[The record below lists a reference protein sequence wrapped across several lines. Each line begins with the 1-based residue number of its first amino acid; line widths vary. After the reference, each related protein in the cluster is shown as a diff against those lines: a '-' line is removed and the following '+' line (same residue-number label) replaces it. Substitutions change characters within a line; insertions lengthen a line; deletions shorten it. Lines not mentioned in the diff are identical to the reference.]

1 MNGLEIAFK
10 ETKCVNIRI
19 DLTRDIPVTILNKL
33 PSLSKKDKR
42 MNLREVIY
50 ADDFPPL
57 ADIFSEIVS
66 GRQKSIDAHCRVKVG
81 EDYQWVCL
89 NCTAKKDTFNRSQ
102 SLTGTMMNLSEYL
115 DASDSE
121 AVLEGSIKKKRE
133 VSDVEVNLQD
143 ASLSEILGED
153 YLLRI
158 QQALIS
164 NTGISSAIYGSKG
177 ELLLSA
183 SHEKKE
189 KDSSKKSKHS
199 ETEEIRCH
207 HKLLATW
214 TITSEDR
221 EELEK
226 AFPLFKVLAETVTQ
240 IANAILVLYTEMEN
254 SKIANQQLGSNIE
267 QQILLN
273 NIYTIILEQNDS
285 DEALKMVMKL
295 VGEYLKLDR
304 VSLYDYDSETGYT
317 KLNKEWSNKDVN
329 VMGVFNVKDYPH
341 LMEELNYCD
350 TYFSNSSVSFEEIN
364 KTGIKSFVVSQLAA
378 NGKFVGMIFYE
389 TLKQERIWSNADK
402 KLLRNI
408 SQIVSTML
416 IRCSMDSELKQQNE
430 KLKKLAF
437 TDPVLEIANRTC
449 LDKDLKSQLKSKT
462 KGAAVSVKITN
473 ISTVNEA
480 FGHLHSDDLLKK
492 ITEYIKVLDYDGKK
506 VYRFS
511 GSVLMILLKNAEQE
525 RVSQF
530 MDMVIDRFS
539 QPWVV
544 NGEEHYMEINAGV
557 AFYPEDGD
565 ACDEIYRCSTVAMY
579 RAMEKGSNLCLFYS
593 PKRDENTINAFNAEQ
608 RLRRA
613 VLNQMEGFRVVY
625 TPIIDTRGYIRA
637 LEAGVRWCDRE
648 SGEVPTGKVIKL
660 AEHSGIDEL
669 IDTWVINKA
678 CALLRDVLDM
688 TGKEDLVLHLNLT
701 YHEILR
707 SSLHKTLQ
715 TAVERYGLSG
725 KNIYVEIPEK
735 AQLQLGGDSSP
746 IINGIREIGAK
757 ITIDDFG
764 REYMAITALKNS
776 TAEEIKIRAEQ
787 FTDTEEFDR
796 AALKGIIMM
805 AHYKKIDVCVK
816 HIETEQQVK
825 ALEDYAVDLLQGSFI
840 LPTMDEEMIK
850 KSFSSPK
857 IQVTAP
863 QLDFSMRGSSS
874 N

>member
-19 DLTRDIPVTILNKL
+19 DLTRDIPVTILNKF
-33 PSLSKKDKR
+33 PSLGKKDKR

-66 GRQKSIDAHCRVKVG
+66 GRQKTLDAHCRVKVG

-121 AVLEGSIKKKRE
+121 AVLEGGIKKKRE
-133 VSDVEVNLQD
+133 VGGAEVNIQD
-143 ASLSEILGED
+143 ASLTEILGED

-158 QQALIS
+158 QQALIGGT
-164 NTGISSAIYGSKG
+164 NITSAIYGSKG

-183 SHEKKE
+183 SHEKK
-189 KDSSKKSKHS
+189 DSSKKTKHS

-207 HKLLATW
+207 HKLLASW
-214 TITSEDR
+214 IITCEDR

-226 AFPLFKVLAETVTQ
+226 AHPLFTVLAETVTQ

-254 SKIANQQLGSNIE
+254 SKTANQQLGSNIE

-304 VSLYDYDSETGYT
+304 VSLYDYDSDTGYT
-317 KLNKEWSNKDVN
+317 KLNKEWSGKDITVN
-329 VMGVFNVKDYPH
+329 VVFNVKDYPG

-350 TYFSNSSVSFEEIN
+350 TYFSNSSRGLEEMG

-378 NGKFVGMIFYE
+378 NGKFVGLIFYE

-416 IRCSMDSELKQQNE
+416 IRCNMDSELKQQNE
-430 KLKKLAF
+430 KLKKLAY

-449 LDKDLKSQLKSKT
+449 LDRDLKSQLKNRT
-462 KGAAVSVKITN
+462 KGAAISVKITN

-492 ITEYIKVLDYDGKK
+492 ITEYIKMLDFEGKK

-511 GSVLMILLKNAEQE
+511 GSVLMILLKNANQE
-525 RVSQF
+525 RVSLF
-530 MDMVIDRFS
+530 MDMAIDRFS

-557 AFYPEDGD
+557 AFYPEDAAD
-565 ACDEIYRCSTVAMY
+565 CDEIYRCSTVAMY
-579 RAMEKGSNLCLFYS
+579 RAAEKGSNLYLFHS
-593 PKRDENTINAFNAEQ
+593 PQRDENTISTFNTEQ
-608 RLRRA
+608 RLRRS
-613 VLNQMEGFRVVY
+613 VMNQMEGFRIVY
-625 TPIIDTRGYIRA
+625 SPIISTEGFIRA
-637 LEAGVRWCDRE
+637 LEAGVRWCDPE
-648 SGEVPTGKVIKL
+648 LGDIPTGKVIKL
-660 AEHSGIDEL
+660 AEHLGIDEQ

-678 CALLRDVLDM
+678 CTLLRELQDM
-688 TGKEDLVLHLNLT
+688 TGRHDFALHLNLT

-707 SSLHKTLQ
+707 SSIHKTIQ
-715 TAVERYGLSG
+715 TAVERNGLRGSS
-725 KNIYVEIPEK
+725 IFVEIPEK
-735 AQLQLGGDSSP
+735 AQLQLGGDTSP
-746 IINGIREIGAK
+746 IISGLREIGAK

-787 FTDTEEFDR
+787 FTDAEEFDR

-805 AHYKKIDVCVK
+805 AHYKKIDICVK
-816 HIETEQQVK
+816 HIENEQQVC
-825 ALEDYAVDLLQGSFI
+825 AIEDYPIDLLQGSFI
-840 LPTMDEEMIK
+840 YPTMDGEEV
-850 KSFSSPK
+850 KSYFSSPK

-863 QLDFSMRGSSS
+863 RFDYSVKSSSS

>member
-19 DLTRDIPVTILNKL
+19 DLTRDIPVTILDKL

-89 NCTAKKDTFNRSQ
+89 NCTVKKDTFNRSQ

-121 AVLEGSIKKKRE
+121 AVLEGNIKKKRE
-133 VSDVEVNLQD
+133 IGETDINLQD

-158 QQALIS
+158 QQALTAGG
-164 NTGISSAIYGSKG
+164 NISSAICGSKG

-183 SHEKKE
+183 SHDKKEAEKKQ
-189 KDSSKKSKHS
+189 KYS

-214 TITSEDR
+214 TIASDSK
-221 EELEK
+221 EEIEK
-226 AFPLFKVLAETVTQ
+226 ALPLLKVLAETVTQ

-254 SKIANQQLGSNIE
+254 SKTANQQLGSNIE

-317 KLNKEWSNKDVN
+317 KLNKEWSNK
-329 VMGVFNVKDYPH
+329 GVEIQYIFNVDDYPR

-350 TYFSNSSVSFEEIN
+350 TFFSNSSVSMEEIK

-378 NGKFVGMIFYE
+378 NGKFVGLIFYE

-416 IRCSMDSELKQQNE
+416 IRCHMDTELKQQNE
-430 KLKKLAF
+430 KLTRLAF

-449 LDKDLKSQLKSKT
+449 LDGDLNGQLGEKT
-462 KGAAVSVKITN
+462 CGAAVSVKITN

-480 FGHLHSDDLLKK
+480 FGHIHSDDLLKK
-492 ITEYIKVLDYDGKK
+492 ITEYINMLELEGKK

-511 GSVLMILLKNAEQE
+511 GSVLMILLKNAGREQ
-525 RVSQF
+525 VCQF
-530 MDMVIDRFS
+530 MDKVIGRFS

-544 NGEEHYMEINAGV
+544 SGEEHYMEMNAGV
-557 AFYPEDGD
+557 AFYPQDAD

-579 RAMEKGSNLCLFYS
+579 RAMERDSNLYYFYS
-593 PKRDENTINAFNAEQ
+593 ENKEEGGDNAFNAEQ

-613 VLNQMEGFRVVY
+613 VLNQMEGFSVVY
-625 TPIIDTRGYIRA
+625 TPITDLNGTIKA

-648 SGEVPTGKVIKL
+648 NGVSPTGKVIKL
-660 AEHSGIDEL
+660 AEHIGIDEL
-669 IDTWVINKA
+669 IDTWVINNA
-678 CALLRDVLDM
+678 CALMREIIDM
-688 TGKEDLVLHLNLT
+688 TGRENLVLHLNLT
-701 YHEILR
+701 YHELLR
-707 SSLHKTLQ
+707 SSVHKTIQ
-715 TAVERYGLSG
+715 TAAERYGLIG
-725 KNIYVEIPEK
+725 KNISVEIPEK
-735 AQLQLGGDSSP
+735 AQLSLGGDASP
-746 IINGIREIGAK
+746 ILKSLREIGAEV
-757 ITIDDFG
+757 TIDDFG
-764 REYMAITALKNS
+764 REYMALTALKNS
-776 TAEEIKIRAEQ
+776 SAGEIKIRAEQ
-787 FTDTEEFDR
+787 FARSEEFDK
-796 AALKGIIMM
+796 AALKCVIMM
-805 AHYKKIDVCVK
+805 AHNKKIDVCVK
-816 HIETEQQVK
+816 HIENEQQFK
-825 ALEDYAVDLLQGSFI
+825 ALEGYAVDLLQGSYI
-840 LPTMDEEMIK
+840 LPTMDEEMVK
-850 KSFSSPK
+850 EAFSSAE
-857 IQVTAP
+857 IEVSAAQ
-863 QLDFSMRGSSS
+863 F
-874 N
+874 NH